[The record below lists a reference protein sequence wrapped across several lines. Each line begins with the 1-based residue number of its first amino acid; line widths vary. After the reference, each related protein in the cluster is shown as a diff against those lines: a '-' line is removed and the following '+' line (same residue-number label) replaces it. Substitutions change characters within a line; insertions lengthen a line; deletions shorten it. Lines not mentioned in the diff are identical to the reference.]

1 MYLSISVSNLF
12 EFSNVSFVLLNC
24 LFFWERIFSEIVLQV
39 FLCFTSYFY
48 KVFHTGFHLLII
60 YTGFPS
66 KLDTATFL
74 YGIRNSKKELPKSR
88 PPGLFVEHYPVK
100 ISRRKPGLLS
110 VWNSYHARADARLS
124 PCLQS
129 LSFGGCH
136 CQQRE
141 AAGGWVTGPRLQAR
155 GSDVEVGTGDVDH
168 LEP

>member
-1 MYLSISVSNLF
+1 M
-12 EFSNVSFVLLNC
+12 
-24 LFFWERIFSEIVLQV
+24 
-39 FLCFTSYFY
+39 
-48 KVFHTGFHLLII
+48 
-60 YTGFPS
+60 
-66 KLDTATFL
+66 
-74 YGIRNSKKELPKSR
+74 
-88 PPGLFVEHYPVK
+88 K

-129 LSFGGCH
+129 LSFGGECH